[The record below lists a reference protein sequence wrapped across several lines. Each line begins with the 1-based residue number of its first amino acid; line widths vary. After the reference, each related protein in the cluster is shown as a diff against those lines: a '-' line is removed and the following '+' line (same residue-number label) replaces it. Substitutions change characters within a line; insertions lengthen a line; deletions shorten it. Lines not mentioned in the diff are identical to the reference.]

1 MWVFIYYA
9 FNICV
14 LYLVS
19 IIPKAFSLHMA
30 ADEYLKHIVAGT
42 TTEDDEEGK
51 GYIEDE
57 SSGANSSSTDRNSFS
72 EREIKPML
80 SKEKSESNSVLD
92 TKVKIGNDTGL
103 MCGKGS
109 SIPVVTCGGTSS
121 VSSVKSLAANSLLEA
136 HRKAF
141 KAAGG
146 KAGCGGG
153 SSSLRIRICKSPN
166 NINSGVSGGTINNT
180 NNGRQLETDSSNEY
194 ESETGIPKSPTLF
207 ISGVSISRT
216 PEPRSPAIVTTSS
229 GMTNCFVGRQ
239 SRSSSLTVPLPPP
252 IAPPLSNTVLGS
264 SSMSLNTTTA
274 TINSASPE
282 PQPALMLK
290 SSSPVNFTAVC
301 TTLTSNNVVITPP
314 PLPPLLPSPGSP
326 VNIASPRSGAPS
338 PILTSGN
345 GSCIGVSSSTIQTSS
360 NATTMNAT
368 KSKSAS
374 EPEREREMFRFP
386 KSSTDGALS
395 SVLHVQESN
404 LSSDD
409 FHEALFL
416 LERSPKGGSGSSK
429 RRKKSK
435 KERHKDKENSNG
447 TGSCSS
453 KVKEIKEASSAL

>member
-1 MWVFIYYA
+1 MF
-9 FNICV
+9 
-14 LYLVS
+14 
-19 IIPKAFSLHMA
+19 
-30 ADEYLKHIVAGT
+30 AGT

-72 EREIKPML
+72 EREIKPTL
-80 SKEKSESNSVLD
+80 SLEKSSVLD
-92 TKVKIGNDTGL
+92 MEVKRGKDIGL
-103 MCGKGS
+103 MSGPS
-109 SIPVVTCGGTSS
+109 NVA
-121 VSSVKSLAANSLLEA
+121 SVKSSAANSLLEA

-141 KAAGG
+141 KYTGG
-146 KAGCGGG
+146 KAGGG
-153 SSSLRIRICKSPN
+153 SGSTGLRIRICKYPN
-166 NINSGVSGGTINNT
+166 NASVSGTIVTNA

-229 GMTNCFVGRQ
+229 GITTNCSVGRQ
-239 SRSSSLTVPLPPP
+239 SRSSSLTVPPP
-252 IAPPLSNTVLGS
+252 IPLAPPLSTAILGS
-264 SSMSLNTTTA
+264 SSTSLNNTTT
-274 TINSASPE
+274 TVHSVSPE
-282 PQPALMLK
+282 PQPPLMLK
-290 SSSPVNFTAVC
+290 SSSPVNLNSVC
-301 TTLTSNNVVITPP
+301 ATVTNNNVVITPP

-326 VNIASPRSGAPS
+326 VSISSPRSGAPS

-345 GSCIGVSSSTIQTSS
+345 GSSIGISSSTTQPSS
-360 NATTMNAT
+360 TTTT

-416 LERSPKGGSGSSK
+416 LERSPKGGGGSSK

-447 TGSCSS
+447 TASCSS
-453 KVKEIKEASSAL
+453 KVKEITEPSSAL

>member
-1 MWVFIYYA
+1 
-9 FNICV
+9 
-14 LYLVS
+14 
-19 IIPKAFSLHMA
+19 
-30 ADEYLKHIVAGT
+30 
-42 TTEDDEEGK
+42 
-51 GYIEDE
+51 
-57 SSGANSSSTDRNSFS
+57 
-72 EREIKPML
+72 ML
-80 SKEKSESNSVLD
+80 SSEKSGSNNILD
-92 TKVKIGNDTGL
+92 TEVKIGKDIGL
-103 MCGKGS
+103 MSGRGS
-109 SIPVVTCGGTSS
+109 SIPIVTSGGTST

-166 NINSGVSGGTINNT
+166 NINSSISGSTMSST
-180 NNGRQLETDSSNEY
+180 SNGRQLETDSSNEY

-216 PEPRSPAIVTTSS
+216 PEPRSPAIVTTNS
-229 GMTNCFVGRQ
+229 FVGRQ
-239 SRSSSLTVPLPPP
+239 SRSSSLTVPPPP
-252 IAPPLSNTVLGS
+252 PLAPPLSNTILGS
-264 SSMSLNTTTA
+264 SSMSLNTTTT

-282 PQPALMLK
+282 PQPALVMK
-290 SSSPVNFTAVC
+290 SSSPVNFTSAC
-301 TTLTSNNVVITPP
+301 TTLTSNSVVITPP

-326 VNIASPRSGAPS
+326 VNISGPNSGAPS

-345 GSCIGVSSSTIQTSS
+345 GSSIGILSSTTQTSS
-360 NATTMNAT
+360 NTTMNAT

-435 KERHKDKENSNG
+435 KERHKDKENSSG

-453 KVKEIKEASSAL
+453 KVKEMKEASSAL